1 MLAHHQAHGSL
12 SPLVN
17 ETDRMSALFTAAL
30 VLPEQ
35 FSDSPDR
42 AYRTC
47 GEVALMRAVFDDAIR
62 CFLRQ
67 LTSNKRRDQQLAEE
81 ATAWFFSDDEQHV
94 FSFLNI
100 CAVLGFE
107 PQYIRLGLQRW
118 QRRAFHTRWRKRR
131 HVVRGRQALAQS
143 L

>member
-1 MLAHHQAHGSL
+1 MLTSHQEHVYL
-12 SPLVN
+12 STLFG
-17 ETDRMSALFTAAL
+17 ETDRMSTLLTPAS

-35 FSDSPDR
+35 FSGSPTR
-42 AYRTC
+42 VYRTR

-67 LTSNKRRDQQLAEE
+67 LLSSKRQDQQVAEE
-81 ATAWFFSDDEQHV
+81 AKAWFFSDDDQHV

-100 CAVLGFE
+100 CTVLGFE

-118 QRRAFHTRWRKRR
+118 QQHALHTTWVKRR
-131 HVVRGRQALAQS
+131 HVVRVRQTLTQS
-143 L
+143 A